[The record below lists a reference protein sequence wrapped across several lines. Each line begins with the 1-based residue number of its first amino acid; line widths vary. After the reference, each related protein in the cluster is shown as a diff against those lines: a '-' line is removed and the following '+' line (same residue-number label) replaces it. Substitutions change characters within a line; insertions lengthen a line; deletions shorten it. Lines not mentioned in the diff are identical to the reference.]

1 MESKPMAMP
10 VRSEPADIAVP
21 ASVANLGPG
30 LDTLAV
36 ALELYLHVRART
48 LPGGGRNEL
57 RFNFVGCELDGQ
69 NFIERAFRFMAVRDG
84 IDFPSLSVEVR
95 SEVPS
100 RSGLGSSA
108 AATVAGLRLYDAL
121 FGPFATQELLN
132 VASELEGHPDNA
144 AAALLGGLTSSC
156 ELEDGS
162 VIALSMPWPEAIR
175 FVVLTPDLGLD
186 TASSRRAL
194 PKRLGREEVVFNL
207 QRVALLFQ
215 ALQSREYSLLREA
228 LRDRCHQP
236 FRLLLV
242 PGLEQILELEHP
254 DLLGVCLAGA
264 GPSILALAE
273 KNADAVRELLART
286 YRPLGIPFT
295 VRTLRAYQ
303 NGTCKLQDP
312 LSPAAD
318 TPVNV
323 GLNSAS
329 EKVLKGPNSC

>member
-1 MESKPMAMP
+1 MESNPMVM
-10 VRSEPADIAVP
+10 RMRLEPADIAVP

-36 ALELYLHVRART
+36 ALQLYLHVRAQC
-48 LPGGGRNEL
+48 LPGQGKNEL
-57 RFNFVGCELDGQ
+57 RFNFVGFELDGE

-84 IDFPSLSVEVR
+84 VDFPSISLEVR
-95 SEVPS
+95 SEIPS

-121 FGPFATQELLN
+121 FGPRPTQELLN
-132 VASELEGHPDNA
+132 AACELEGHPDNA
-144 AAALLGGLTSSC
+144 AAVLLGGLTTSC
-156 ELEDGS
+156 ELEDSS

-175 FVVLTPDLGLD
+175 LIVLTPHLGLD

-194 PKRLGREEVVFNL
+194 PKRLRREDAVFNL
-207 QRVALLFQ
+207 QRVALLLQ
-215 ALQSREYSLLREA
+215 ALQSGEHSLLREA

-236 FRLLLV
+236 FRLMLV
-242 PGLEQILELEHP
+242 PGLEEALELQHP

-273 KNADAVRELLART
+273 KNVGAVQELLASA

-303 NGTCKLQDP
+303 NGTCKQRECLLP
-312 LSPAAD
+312 SAATAPD
-318 TPVNV
+318 V
-323 GLNSAS
+323 G
-329 EKVLKGPNSC
+329 